1 MSSTA
6 LPPPQSILLK
16 KGHNI
21 RTLLIVLAIMAFIAG
36 TALLFSRA
44 TLRLSG
50 EWQAQLSQSMTV
62 QVTLSPL
69 SDDNNYQVQMT
80 RASNAVKTA
89 IGQDASVSII
99 TQSEANALIR
109 PWIGNLDLPD
119 TITLPGLISIE
130 GKEGASL
137 PTPRALQQTLSE
149 TGLVVSIDDHSR
161 WSDQISGTAKTLVL
175 AGTALLTLLLIASVS
190 VNLFATRAAMA
201 AQRSI
206 IAVLAQVGATDNFII
221 KLFIGQAGKRSAIG
235 SAVGLGLLWILWAA
249 LSSLK
254 FSDEIFWSSFS
265 DILSDTLWLA
275 ALWLFFTLICA
286 LAAGLTT
293 KYALRYE
300 RKKA

>member
-1 MSSTA
+1 MA
-6 LPPPQSILLK
+6 
-16 KGHNI
+16 
-21 RTLLIVLAIMAFIAG
+21 AFIKAPQ
-36 TALLFSRA
+36 
-44 TLRLSG
+44 RLPRKC
-50 EWQAQLSQSMTV
+50 
-62 QVTLSPL
+62 PL

-190 VNLFATRAAMA
+190 VNLFATRAA
-201 AQRSI
+201 
-206 IAVLAQVGATDNFII
+206 
-221 KLFIGQAGKRSAIG
+221 
-235 SAVGLGLLWILWAA
+235 
-249 LSSLK
+249 
-254 FSDEIFWSSFS
+254 
-265 DILSDTLWLA
+265 ILSDTLWLA